1 MPATSRHAGREHRS
15 RANSRIGG
23 VLTALLGLCVTLCAT
38 STLPASAAQPR
49 SSCSGTALARPGC
62 LRTSSLDQA
71 SYEEAEETEEETPEG
86 GEEAATAEVEAEEAE
101 GGESVLP
108 TSASDGSIVISHLKL
123 TSRAT
128 AALTQRLPSASSIGF
143 SFTLSA
149 PASLHVAIV
158 RQTSTGGHKRWTML
172 PDSLTLSVG
181 EGHTSRSLKGHNH
194 LSAGRYRLTVKPTGG
209 RSRSIYL
216 SVRR

>member
-1 MPATSRHAGREHRS
+1 MDATGRS
-15 RANSRIGG
+15 
-23 VLTALLGLCVTLCAT
+23 VLCAMLCVMLCAG
-38 STLPASAAQPR
+38 STLSASAAQPR
-49 SSCSGTALARPGC
+49 SSRSDAAIAQAGYLRTFPLAR
-62 LRTSSLDQA
+62 A
-71 SYEEAEETEEETPEG
+71 SDEEAEEQEEEMPEG

-101 GGESVLP
+101 GGEAVLP
-108 TSASDGSIVISHLKL
+108 TSASASSIVISQLKL
-123 TSRAT
+123 TPRAT

-158 RQTSTGGHKRWTML
+158 RQASTSGSKRWATL

-181 EGHTSRSLKGHNH
+181 QGHVSRSLKGHNH
-194 LSAGRYRLTVKPTGG
+194 LSAGRYRLTLKPAGG